1 MRAICVDDEKLIMED
16 ILALCLT
23 LPQIDE
29 AKGFTRAKE
38 ALDYLEDN
46 LIDLAILD
54 IDMPGMNGIELAAA
68 IKEKWP
74 ETAILFLT
82 GYSQYA
88 VDAFKVRASG
98 YLLKPVTREMLAA
111 DVAYALKGKRTRPA
125 AHILIK
131 TFGNFDVF
139 VDDQLVTF
147 KMARSKELLA
157 YLVDK
162 QGGSV
167 TRREAFAIL
176 WEDRLYDRGMQK
188 QMDVVIRRL
197 RSTLDEYGIGE
208 IFEMKNG
215 NMRIC
220 PEEFTC
226 DIYEFYE
233 GNPDAIN
240 EYRGEY
246 MNAYSWASLTE
257 SYISWKLG
265 H

>member
-16 ILALCLT
+16 IVSLCLT
-23 LPQIDE
+23 LPQIDD
-29 AKGFTRAKE
+29 AKGFTRAKD
-38 ALDYLEDN
+38 AMDYLEDN

-82 GYSQYA
+82 GYSEYA
-88 VDAFKVRASG
+88 LDAFKVRASG
-98 YLLKPVTREMLAA
+98 YLLKPVTRDMLAE
-111 DVAYALKGKRTRPA
+111 DVADALKGKRIRPA
-125 AHILIK
+125 AHIMIR

-257 SYISWKLG
+257 SYISWRLG